1 MSLLSLLVYSD
12 SSGSQGCRGRHATE
26 RHGQPPLV
34 VLWPPLAGPSRST
47 AAAGPPSSM
56 LDDSFGFLIP
66 AQTELRT
73 HAAWIEWAENEQRSA
88 WLGET
93 ARSSW
98 SIVSW
103 FGYSLKAAAQ

>member
-1 MSLLSLLVYSD
+1 
-12 SSGSQGCRGRHATE
+12 
-26 RHGQPPLV
+26 
-34 VLWPPLAGPSRST
+34 
-47 AAAGPPSSM
+47 M

-103 FGYSLKAAAQ
+103 FGLLVESRCALVAEWPVSGKGQAKARRRPNAGLAPDPNPAHLSSARRPP